1 MFIKM
6 DSTWTSKPSM
16 LGIDLD
22 ALIAMYWVQHSN
34 LLSTFHQLNTKIN
47 ITVKVI
53 SFFHPMPCRLRM
65 VIYIYI
71 LKNMIRFPLWSP
83 WWYMHFGVFFTQDE
97 PPSLSDF
104 LPFTTEDNL
113 TLVVSVWCT
122 GFCFRECILLFM
134 SISLFIYHIN
144 NINTQ

>member
-71 LKNMIRFPLWSP
+71 EKHDTFSVM
-83 WWYMHFGVFFTQDE
+83 V
-97 PPSLSDF
+97 
-104 LPFTTEDNL
+104 
-113 TLVVSVWCT
+113 TLVVHAFRCFFHSGRTAIVVRFLT
-122 GFCFRECILLFM
+122 LYDRGQPHLGGFSLVYGLLFQRM
-134 SISLFIYHIN
+134 YPIVYVYFPFHLPH
-144 NINTQ
+144 

>member
-6 DSTWTSKPSM
+6 DSTWTSKQSM

-71 LKNMIRFPLWSP
+71 EKHDTFSVMVTLVVHAFRC
-83 WWYMHFGVFFTQDE
+83 FFTQDE

-122 GFCFRECILLFM
+122 GFCEENVSYM